1 MRLCLLD
8 SDLPHSVARDIC
20 DETGLVLTCYLKHT
34 PMPGAPK
41 RAGRMRG
48 PALLLKVD
56 HAISEPVLRDLPL
69 KASACD
75 RSG

>member
-41 RAGRMRG
+41 A
-48 PALLLKVD
+48 AADFAAAANLL
-56 HAISEPVLRDLPL
+56 SRT
-69 KASACD
+69 
-75 RSG
+75 R